1 MRDDDEKLPK
11 DEAAWREK
19 LGEARFRVLR
29 LGETERPFTG
39 EYVDE
44 TLAGTYRCAGCA
56 ESLFESEAKFDA
68 GCGWPSFFAAVSD
81 KVATREDVSHGMR
94 RVEILCARCGGH
106 LGHVFEDGPA
116 PTGLRYCVNSASV
129 DLERE
134 S

>member
-1 MRDDDEKLPK
+1 MKDDDEKLPE
-11 DEAAWREK
+11 DDAAWREK

-29 LGETERPFTG
+29 QGETERPFTG

-56 ESLFESEAKFDA
+56 EPLFSSEAKFDA
-68 GCGWPSFFAAVSD
+68 GCGWPSFCAAVSE
-81 KVATREDVSHGMR
+81 KVTTREDVSHGMR
-94 RVEILCARCGGH
+94 RVEIQCSRCGGH

-116 PTGLRYCVNSASV
+116 PTGLRYCVNSASLE
-129 DLERE
+129 LERE